1 MARPSSVETKVNM
14 NAQLQTFPYQTI
26 QNHF

>member
-1 MARPSSVETKVNM
+1 MAQPSSVETKVNM
-14 NAQLQTFPYQTI
+14 DAQLHTFPYQTI